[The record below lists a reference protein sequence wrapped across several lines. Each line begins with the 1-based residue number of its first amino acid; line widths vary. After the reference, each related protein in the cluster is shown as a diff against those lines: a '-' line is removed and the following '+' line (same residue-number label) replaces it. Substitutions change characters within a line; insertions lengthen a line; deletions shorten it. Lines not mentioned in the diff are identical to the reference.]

1 MKQPFTRKRQHSQM
15 SIYRP
20 SNEARND
27 DRLETRK
34 HNDLLNSVPDI
45 TAIIMEDL
53 FLICGYTTNENDT
66 SFDHEIVERG
76 QLDEGTWT
84 RLTSEMGHVL
94 ILPIKRFNVL

>member
-1 MKQPFTRKRQHSQM
+1 MYNPSPENGNIPQM

-53 FLICGYTTNENDT
+53 FLICGYTTNEDDT

-76 QLDEGTWT
+76 QLDKGTWT

-94 ILPIKRFNVL
+94 ILLIKRFNVL